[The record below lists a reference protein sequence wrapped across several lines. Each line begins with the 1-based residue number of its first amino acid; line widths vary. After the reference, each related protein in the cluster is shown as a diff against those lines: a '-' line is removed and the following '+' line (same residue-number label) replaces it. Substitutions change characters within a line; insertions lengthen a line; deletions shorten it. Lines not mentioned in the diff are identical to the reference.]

1 MFASTQFDGNFSF
14 SQSQGAD
21 SGVSPAKSRDAPG
34 TIPVTVKKIIE
45 ASQSG
50 DEKSNFL
57 VAGVDVAN
65 VSVVGMV
72 MSKAERVTDVS
83 FALDDGTGRIDCIR
97 WVNEAYDTKEM
108 SEIEEGM
115 YVRVNGRLKSFQ
127 GKKQIAAFSVRPV
140 TNFDEVTCH
149 FIECIHFHLK
159 NSQLQPGDA
168 SIQFENNQGLST
180 PSQKGLGASNAY
192 QAPVSNPLSGLLNGD
207 GLKGFDQMV
216 LDYLQRPSSFAN
228 EKGMHRDV
236 LHKELKIPVEKL
248 MESIHTLEDEGL
260 IYSTIDEFHYKA
272 TTSG

>member
-1 MFASTQFDGNFSF
+1 MFASTQFDGNFTF
-14 SQSQGAD
+14 SQATD

-65 VSVVGMV
+65 VSVVGMIT
-72 MSKAERVTDVS
+72 SKTERVTDVN
-83 FALDDGTGRIDCIR
+83 FTLDDGTGRIDCIR
-97 WVNEAYDTKEM
+97 WVNEGYDTKEM

-115 YVRVNGRLKSFQ
+115 YARVNGRLKSFQ

-159 NSQLQPGDA
+159 NSHLQNG
-168 SIQFENNQGLST
+168 QGLST
-180 PSQKGLGASNAY
+180 PTQKGTGASNAY

-248 MESIHTLEDEGL
+248 MESIRTLEDEGL

>member
-1 MFASTQFDGNFSF
+1 MFASTQFDGNFTF
-14 SQSQGAD
+14 SQATD

-65 VSVVGMV
+65 VSVVGMIT
-72 MSKAERVTDVS
+72 SKTERVTDVN
-83 FALDDGTGRIDCIR
+83 FTLDDGTGRIDCIR
-97 WVNEAYDTKEM
+97 WVNEGYDTKEM

-115 YVRVNGRLKSFQ
+115 YARVNGRLKSFQ

-159 NSQLQPGDA
+159 NSHLQQADA
-168 SIQFENNQGLST
+168 STQFENGQGLST
-180 PSQKGLGASNAY
+180 PTQKGTGASNAY

-248 MESIHTLEDEGL
+248 MYSLSLNGIHP
-260 IYSTIDEFHYKA
+260 HP
-272 TTSG
+272 

>member
-1 MFASTQFDGNFSF
+1 MFASTQFDGNFTF

-34 TIPVTVKKIIE
+34 TIPVTVKTIIE

-72 MSKAERVTDVS
+72 TSKAERVTDVS
-83 FALDDGTGRIDCIR
+83 FAVDDGTGRIDCIR
-97 WVNEAYDTKEM
+97 WVNEGYDTKEM
-108 SEIEEGM
+108 SEIEQGM

-127 GKKQIAAFSVRPV
+127 QKKQIAAFSARPV

-159 NSQLQPGDA
+159 NSHLQPGDA
-168 SIQFENNQGLST
+168 STQLENNQGSST
-180 PSQKGLGASNAY
+180 PSQKGMGASNAY

-228 EKGMHRDV
+228 EKGLHRDV

-260 IYSTIDEFHYKA
+260 IYSTVDEFHFKA
-272 TTSG
+272 TSSG

>member
-1 MFASTQFDGNFSF
+1 MFASTQFDGNFTF
-14 SQSQGAD
+14 SQSQAND

-72 MSKAERVTDVS
+72 MSKVERVTDVT

-97 WVNEAYDTKEM
+97 WVNEAHDTKEM

-140 TNFDEVTCH
+140 TNFDEVTYH
-149 FIECIHFHLK
+149 FIECVHFYLK
-159 NSQLQPGDA
+159 NSNSQPGDA
-168 SIQFENNQGLST
+168 SIQLENNQGLST
-180 PSQKGLGASNAY
+180 PSQKGMGVSNAY